1 MTHEARID
9 ALRQQGYTTGQAAVL
24 ARVMVHG
31 GYCLRRQ
38 VAAATGHADGGMAT
52 AFLHGLVARGHA
64 RVRRCA
70 RRGWLYQIT
79 APRLYAAIG
88 EPDRP
93 SRRRV
98 SLASVLRRLMTL
110 DVVLA
115 HQAWRVLATER
126 EKVDHFTRDRELSP
140 QLVPETWNSGAHRGR
155 GSVRAFPEGGPVL
168 ITPQDDGVTFVYV
181 QGPANTVTGWTTFL
195 VAYAPLLTALSRVDV
210 LFATVDPMGF
220 GARAQTVFAAW
231 QRTARQRR
239 ETELRRTRAALER
252 LFRLRMAVRSGGVD
266 LLRGWDPHAVR
277 RLGSRQVHP
286 RYAGLYEDWSAAGSR
301 ILDRIAAEP
310 RVQVAHV
317 GCRVWALPHRYDL
330 FGTAAARTLCSE
342 PGAASP
348 TRERLHSAR
357 QAAA

>member
-1 MTHEARID
+1 MTHEACID
-9 ALRQQGYTTGQAAVL
+9 ALRQQGYTTGQVNFL

-52 AFLHGLVARGHA
+52 AFLRRLVARGHA

-70 RRGWLYQIT
+70 RRGLLYQVT
-79 APRLYAAIG
+79 SPRLYAAIG

-98 SLASVLRRLMTL
+98 SLTSVLRRLMTL

-115 HQAWRVLATER
+115 HQAWRVLGTER
-126 EKVDHFTRDRELSP
+126 EKVDHFTRDRGLSP
-140 QLVPETWNSGAHRGR
+140 QLVPETWNSGHRGR
-155 GSVRAFPEGGPVL
+155 GSLRAFAEGGPVL
-168 ITPQDDGVTFVYV
+168 ISPQDDGVTFVYV
-181 QGPANTVTGWTTFL
+181 QGPATTVTGWTTFL
-195 VAYAPLLTALSRVDV
+195 VAYAPLLTVLPRVEV

-220 GARAQTVFAAW
+220 GARAQAAFAAW

-286 RYAGLYEDWSAAGSR
+286 RYAGLYGDWSVAGSR
-301 ILDRIAAEP
+301 ILDRFIAAEP

-330 FGTAAARTLCSE
+330 FGTAAARSLCSD

-348 TRERLHSAR
+348 MRERLHSAR
-357 QAAA
+357 HAAA